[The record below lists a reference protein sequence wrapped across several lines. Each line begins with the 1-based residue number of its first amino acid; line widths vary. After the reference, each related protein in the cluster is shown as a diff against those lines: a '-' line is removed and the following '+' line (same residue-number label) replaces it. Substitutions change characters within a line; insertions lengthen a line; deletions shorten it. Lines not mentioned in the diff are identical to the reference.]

1 MFNED
6 LYSKE
11 LIFNTE
17 TMKEKF
23 SGNIVIDDW
32 KYIELLN
39 GEAKFL
45 SPVKVQLLIKRNS
58 SNFIVKGSV
67 ETSLE
72 LECSRCLNMT
82 ESKIKSDFEAVYI
95 DESVIKT
102 EKTEH
107 LKSLE
112 NYIEFDGINLDLT
125 ERIIEAIILSVPE
138 KILCREDCKGLCQI
152 CGTNLNENPDHK
164 CEEDYIDPRF
174 ETLKKLLEN
183 NNSK

>member
-45 SPVKVQLLIKRNS
+45 SPVKV
-58 SNFIVKGSV
+58 
-67 ETSLE
+67 
-72 LECSRCLNMT
+72 
-82 ESKIKSDFEAVYI
+82 
-95 DESVIKT
+95 
-102 EKTEH
+102 
-107 LKSLE
+107 
-112 NYIEFDGINLDLT
+112 
-125 ERIIEAIILSVPE
+125 
-138 KILCREDCKGLCQI
+138 
-152 CGTNLNENPDHK
+152 
-164 CEEDYIDPRF
+164 
-174 ETLKKLLEN
+174 
-183 NNSK
+183 